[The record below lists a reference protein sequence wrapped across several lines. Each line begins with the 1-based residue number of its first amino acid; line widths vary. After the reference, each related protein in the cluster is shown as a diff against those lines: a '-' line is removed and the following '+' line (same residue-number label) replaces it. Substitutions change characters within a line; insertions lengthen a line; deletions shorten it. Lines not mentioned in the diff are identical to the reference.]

1 MRISDWSSDVCSS
14 DLWSD
19 HVDGHAGWVER
30 SETHHRPA
38 RRAMGFAVGSTHP
51 TALSTPPAPATRR
64 LLQCAMKPFSQGARV
79 WHRPAIRARPA
90 TTQRGTA
97 MTTDTGR
104 PHVHKLLGA
113 RGAGLGGGGGHS
125 HERAGT

>member
-38 RRAMGFAVGSTHP
+38 RRAMGFAAGSTHP

-64 LLQCAMKPFSQGARV
+64 LLQRAIKTFSQGARV
-79 WHRPAIRARPA
+79 WPRPAVPARPA
-90 TTQRGTA
+90 TNPRGRSEKRRVGKEYVSTYR
-97 MTTDTGR
+97 TGWS
-104 PHVHKLLGA
+104 PCN
-113 RGAGLGGGGGHS
+113 
-125 HERAGT
+125 